1 MDGMSEKT
9 CPKCGSVE
17 TRKYG
22 WKILAGGKKAQMFQC
37 KRCGSYF
44 RGKGLAKLSEPYR
57 YTRFRWWNK
66 IDLEEVEKDLS
77 KEFSVKKF
85 SPSRDEM
92 ELALGKDE
100 RDELMV
106 SADTLTAMLSAFR
119 AVLFQKESASF
130 TEKDVELRKIV
141 LELYKRERPTPFPWS
156 FSTEPKFEAD

>member
-1 MDGMSEKT
+1 MSEET

-37 KRCGSYF
+37 KSCGSYF
-44 RGKGLAKLSEPYR
+44 RGESLMKLSKPYH

-77 KEFSVKKF
+77 KEFSVKRF
-85 SPSRDEM
+85 TPPRYEM
-92 ELALGKDE
+92 EIALRKDE

-119 AVLFQKESASF
+119 AVLSQKEPAPF
-130 TEKDVELRKIV
+130 TKKDVELRKIV
-141 LELYKRERPTPFPWS
+141 LELYNRGRPTPFPWS
-156 FSTEPKFEAD
+156 FRSEPKFEVE